1 MRIKSVTAAVIAALA
16 VGCQGA
22 DSGSGLS
29 DSYSM
34 GSLSVSVGA
43 TSSVVMTTKSSDE
56 EIVNETLEMGTDT
69 EGNEVMLLPS
79 RLDIVQSDI
88 MLSISGDY
96 IIPDAEAG
104 VQLEGGDRAE
114 LEFEAMTIA
123 EFEAEERYFFAGE
136 YQVSMS
142 YGDPTLEA
150 LDNPCYLGESVV
162 NIVAR
167 KSIDAEVTLSL
178 CNSIIY
184 KVVTTEKFNNYY
196 KLDES
201 QFFITTTA
209 GTEREFEL
217 NEESENGTAESDSA
231 LFFVEAATTLTLSG
245 TTVKSGNDVELE
257 FEGELGATEAG
268 RCYTIVIDAEDV
280 GSSSILVTF
289 DDDISEF
296 AVEEVQGVD
305 MRPDITE

>member
-1 MRIKSVTAAVIAALA
+1 MRIKSVIAAAALA

-56 EIVNETLEMGTDT
+56 EVVNETLEMGTDT

-88 MLSISGDY
+88 VLSITGDY

-104 VQLEGGDRAE
+104 VQLEGGERAD
-114 LEFEAMTIA
+114 LEFEPMTIT
-123 EFEAEERYFFAGE
+123 EFETEDRYFFASE
-136 YQVSMS
+136 YQVNMS

-150 LDNPCYLGESVV
+150 LDNPCYSGDVTI

-178 CNSIIY
+178 CNSILY

-209 GTEREFEL
+209 GTEREFEV
-217 NEESENGTAESDSA
+217 NEEDENGAAESDSA
-231 LFFVEAATTLTLSG
+231 LFFVEAGTTLTLSG
-245 TTVKSGNDVELE
+245 TTVKSGNDVELT
-257 FEGELGATEAG
+257 FEGELGVTEAG
-268 RCYTIVIDAEDV
+268 CCYTIVIDAEDV

-296 AVEEVQGVD
+296 ATEEVQSVD